1 MRIFMHEFVSEPSFS
16 RSVLFCH
23 YFKTHN
29 RTTDELIFSGLTGK
43 TLFDFDMKELNSIGV
58 VLTWTNDEDV
68 KSYESRFI
76 NEIGFGPII

>member
-1 MRIFMHEFVSEPSFS
+1 MH
-16 RSVLFCH
+16 
-23 YFKTHN
+23 K

-43 TLFDFDMKELNSIGV
+43 TSDFDMKELNSIGV